1 MEKQVTVEKISQ
13 IILDLNLIND
23 LDSLLERI
31 LTETRAL
38 TNADAGTIYLKEGDD
53 LVFRNFQNNTLI
65 EADEKGFRTALY
77 SNIKVPVNDKSL
89 AGYCASHNEIVNIE
103 DVYDM
108 PKYVPYSF
116 NNRFDED
123 TFYTT
128 KSVLSVPLHDRNKN
142 VAGVLQIINKI
153 GHDYVPVAFESSD
166 LSVVKFF
173 AANASAAIE
182 KARITRETILR
193 MIKMAELRD
202 PMETGSHV
210 NRVGAYSVE
219 IYRHWAKKKGVDDSE
234 IKTYTDNL
242 RIAAMLHDV
251 GKVAISDTILKKPG
265 KLDEVEFAIIKTHP
279 DEGTKIFEN
288 RFYEVDEM
296 AAAISLTHHEKFDG
310 TGYPKGLEGKD
321 IPLCGRIVA
330 IADVYDAL
338 VSKRV
343 YKEAWPEE
351 EVIKEITSLSGKHFD
366 PELVKSFV
374 EIHEV
379 IKAVRAK
386 YPDK

>member
-1 MEKQVTVEKISQ
+1 MEKQMTVERISQ

-23 LDSLLERI
+23 LDSLLEKI

-38 TNADAGTIYLKEGDD
+38 TNADAGTIYLKEGGH
-53 LVFRNFQNNTLI
+53 LVFKHFQNNTLV
-65 EADEKGFRTALY
+65 EMDEKSFRTALY
-77 SNIKVPVNDKSL
+77 SNIKVPVDEKSL
-89 AGYCASHNEIVNIE
+89 AGYCALNNEVVNIE
-103 DVYDM
+103 DVYNM
-108 PKYVPYSF
+108 PQYVPYSF

-128 KSVLSVPLHDRNKN
+128 KSVLSVPLHDRHKN
-142 VAGVLQIINKI
+142 VAGVLQIINKT
-153 GHDYVPVAFESSD
+153 GFDLLPAPFESDD
-166 LSVVKFF
+166 LSVVRFF

-219 IYRHWAKKKGVDDSE
+219 IYHQWAKKNNIDENE
-234 IKTYTDNL
+234 IKKYKDNI

-265 KLDEVEFAIIKTHP
+265 KLNEEEFAVIKTHP

-296 AAAISLTHHEKFDG
+296 AAEISLSHHEKFDG
-310 TGYPKGLEGKD
+310 TGYPKGIAGKN
-321 IPLCGRIVA
+321 IPLSGRIVA

-351 EVIKEITSLSGKHFD
+351 EVIREITSLSEKHFD
-366 PELVKSFV
+366 PELVKCFV
-374 EIHEV
+374 EIHDV

>member
-1 MEKQVTVEKISQ
+1 
-13 IILDLNLIND
+13 
-23 LDSLLERI
+23 
-31 LTETRAL
+31 
-38 TNADAGTIYLKEGDD
+38 
-53 LVFRNFQNNTLI
+53 
-65 EADEKGFRTALY
+65 
-77 SNIKVPVNDKSL
+77 
-89 AGYCASHNEIVNIE
+89 
-103 DVYDM
+103 
-108 PKYVPYSF
+108 
-116 NNRFDED
+116 
-123 TFYTT
+123 
-128 KSVLSVPLHDRNKN
+128 
-142 VAGVLQIINKI
+142 
-153 GHDYVPVAFESSD
+153 
-166 LSVVKFF
+166 
-173 AANASAAIE
+173 
-182 KARITRETILR
+182 

-296 AAAISLTHHEKFDG
+296 AATISLTHHEKFDG

-351 EVIKEITSLSGKHFD
+351 EVIKEITSLAGKHFD

>member
-1 MEKQVTVEKISQ
+1 MEKQMTVERISQ

-23 LDSLLERI
+23 LDSLLEKI

-53 LVFRNFQNNTLI
+53 LVFKNFQNNTLI
-65 EADEKGFRTALY
+65 EADEKSFRTALY
-77 SNIKVPVNDKSL
+77 SNIKVPVNDNSL
-89 AGYCASHNEIVNIE
+89 AGYCASRNEIVNIE

-116 NNRFDED
+116 NNKFDED

-128 KSVLSVPLHDRNKN
+128 KSVLSVPLHDRYKN
-142 VAGVLQIINKI
+142 VSGVLQIINKI
-153 GHDYVPVAFESSD
+153 GSDYVPVAFESDD

-265 KLDEVEFAIIKTHP
+265 KLDEIEFAIIKTHP
-279 DEGTKIFEN
+279 EEGTKIFEN

-296 AAAISLTHHEKFDG
+296 AASISLTHHEKFDG

>member
-65 EADEKGFRTALY
+65 EADEKSFRTALY

-108 PKYVPYSF
+108 PKYVPYNF
-116 NNRFDED
+116 NNKFDED

-153 GHDYVPVAFESSD
+153 GSDYVPVAFESSD

-296 AAAISLTHHEKFDG
+296 AATISLTHHEKFDG

-351 EVIKEITSLSGKHFD
+351 EVIKEITSLAGKHFD